1 MITIKF
7 SSEIYWP
14 LECFISDSDLLNFC
28 WQPNLCLWIDF
39 FGILLFFCDKDSQ
52 PVRSRNFLIHKIMI
66 SHSVCKPDFK
76 ECNGT
81 PSNCHKI
88 ISPISNLKFRI
99 VYLLWFI
106 FQQAN
111 WEMVFCYQNCSD
123 YLSFFLK
130 IFFTLYLC
138 HTKY

>member
-1 MITIKF
+1 MRTIKF

-81 PSNCHKI
+81 PSNCHQI
-88 ISPISNLKFRI
+88 ISPISNSESYIYYDLFFNWPIEKWYFVTKFVLTI
-99 VYLLWFI
+99 YLFFKYSLL
-106 FQQAN
+106 
-111 WEMVFCYQNCSD
+111 
-123 YLSFFLK
+123 YLSN
-130 IFFTLYLC
+130 
-138 HTKY
+138 TK